1 MQTHSANLPAG
12 ARTFAATT
20 PPLVRMVSS
29 RGFVLTTLDLLVHD
43 RVAMLGAVLVA
54 LVVVG
59 AVAAPVLA
67 PHDPT
72 TIAPGQR
79 LSAPSP
85 TYPLGTD
92 ELGRDLL
99 SRLLFGAR
107 VSLAVGLSAV
117 MLSTVIGVAIGLISG
132 FYSGRFDLVMMRIMD
147 VLLAFPGLVLALALL
162 AVLGPDLRNLV
173 LALVVGGVP
182 GFARLARGACLV
194 VAAEPYVESARAVGA
209 SNGRILLRYIWP
221 NSMAPILVS
230 ATAALGGL
238 ILAEAGLSFLGLGV
252 QPPTPSWGMMLSTGR
267 AYMQSTPLVAMWPG
281 LAIFITVLGFNLLG
295 DGVRDATDP
304 RLRRL

>member
-1 MQTHSANLPAG
+1 MQSQSANLPAG
-12 ARTFAATT
+12 ARTFAAT
-20 PPLVRMVSS
+20 PPPVVRILSS
-29 RGFVLTTLDLLVHD
+29 RGFVLTTLDRLAHD
-43 RVAMLGAVLVA
+43 RVAILGALLVA

-59 AVAAPVLA
+59 ALAAPVLS

-79 LSAPSP
+79 LSAPSS

-107 VSLAVGLSAV
+107 VSLVVGISAV
-117 MLSTVIGVAIGLISG
+117 TLSVVLGVAIGLIAG
-132 FYSGRFDLVMMRIMD
+132 FYSGRLDLVVMRVMD

-194 VAAEPYVESARAVGA
+194 VAAEPFVESARAVGA
-209 SNGRILLRYIWP
+209 TNARILLHYILP